1 MDITDNMLSAFYA
14 GESTIDEDRLILD
27 NMIADEEFSDMMD
40 IMSEM
45 DSMDEIMEMRNEF
58 NESVDNT
65 DEYKDYNINIK

>member
-27 NMIADEEFSDMMD
+27 NMIADKEFSDMMD

-45 DSMDEIMEMRNEF
+45 DSMDEIREMRNEF
-58 NESVDNT
+58 SESVDNI

>member
-14 GESTIDEDRLILD
+14 GESTLYEDRLILD
-27 NMIADEEFSDMMD
+27 NIVANEEFSDMMD
-40 IMSEM
+40 IMSEI
-45 DSMDEIMEMRNEF
+45 DSMDEIREMRNEF

>member
-14 GESTIDEDRLILD
+14 GESTIDEDRFILD

-45 DSMDEIMEMRNEF
+45 DSMDEIREMRNEF
-58 NESVDNT
+58 SESVDNI
-65 DEYKDYNINIK
+65 DEYQDYSIKIK